1 MRCIRN
7 VEERRDT
14 RRWLRHVPGYPA
26 RQRGSRPFV
35 SDDHAASLAELPDES
50 GARVFRTAQKVAAAL
65 YASDLGCEGINL
77 FLADGEAAGQE
88 VFHIDL
94 HVVPRFEEDGFSL
107 TFGPDCANRV
117 DREGLDKTAKRIRD
131 AL

>member
-1 MRCIRN
+1 M
-7 VEERRDT
+7 
-14 RRWLRHVPGYPA
+14 
-26 RQRGSRPFV
+26 
-35 SDDHAASLAELPDES
+35 SDDHAASLAKLPDES

-77 FLADGEAAGQE
+77 FLADGEVAGQE

-107 TFGPDCANRV
+107 TSGPDYADRLDRGGSTRPRSVSGTRCERGRGAHPGTHVPRHV
-117 DREGLDKTAKRIRD
+117 DGSPLRRPV
-131 AL
+131 

>member
-1 MRCIRN
+1 
-7 VEERRDT
+7 
-14 RRWLRHVPGYPA
+14 
-26 RQRGSRPFV
+26 V

-77 FLADGEAAGQE
+77 FLVDGEAAGHE
-88 VFHIDL
+88 VFHIEL

-107 TFGPDCANRV
+107 TSVPITRTGSTGRGSTRPRSVSGTRCERGPRAHPGTHVPRHV
-117 DREGLDKTAKRIRD
+117 DGSPLRRPV
-131 AL
+131 